1 MKRITLI
8 TSIMLVAAPGA
19 FAQSDEG
26 IIETIRTSAAQN
38 LLEQMPDELPES
50 FLNSGLSPSDI
61 ERLMLQLANDGANC
75 FADAIVEYAVLKDV
89 PLSDFVSSE
98 GAIHFDGDSGYE
110 FEHLLIPCMLSAW
123 EAAGV
128 SQE

>member
-61 ERLMLQLANDGANC
+61 ERLMLQLANEALGGRAALINFWAAFC
-75 FADAIVEYAVLKDV
+75 CCVL
-89 PLSDFVSSE
+89 
-98 GAIHFDGDSGYE
+98 
-110 FEHLLIPCMLSAW
+110 CR
-123 EAAGV
+123 
-128 SQE
+128 